1 MKETQSAISIQGVSK
16 LFRLQ
21 KQRTFKE
28 LLPAL
33 AGGQKAIESFWAL
46 EDINLEIKKGETVGI
61 IGPNGAGKSTLLKLI
76 AGVTKPTKG
85 KIKIN
90 GNIAPLI
97 ELGAGFHPELTGRE
111 NVTLNGV
118 ILGMKKAEI
127 EQKFSEIVDFAQLW
141 EFIDQPIKHYSSGMY
156 LRLAFSVAVHTNP
169 DILLIDEILA
179 VGDASFQAKC
189 FAKMEEFKKQ
199 GVTIVLV
206 SHDLEKVKSFCGRA
220 IYLNDNHVV
229 IDAEPIESIVKYQQ
243 DAEKNK

>member
-1 MKETQSAISIQGVSK
+1 MSNKEQLAISIKGVSK

-33 AGGQKAIESFWAL
+33 AGGQKAVETFWAL
-46 EDINLEIKKGETVGI
+46 QDINLDIKKGETVGI
-61 IGPNGAGKSTLLKLI
+61 IGPNGAGKSTLLKLM

-85 KIKIN
+85 EIKIN
-90 GNIAPLI
+90 GDIAPLI

-111 NVTLNGV
+111 NITLNGV
-118 ILGMKKAEI
+118 ILGMSKEQVAE
-127 EQKFSEIVDFAQLW
+127 KFKEIVDFAELW

-156 LRLAFSVAVHTNP
+156 LRLAFSVAVHTKP

-189 FAKMEEFKKQ
+189 FAKMEEFKKE
-199 GVTIVLV
+199 GVTIILV
-206 SHDLEKVKSFCGRA
+206 SHALGQIQEFCSRA
-220 IYLNDNHVV
+220 VYLDEHEIIMDNLNVNVV
-229 IDAEPIESIVKYQQ
+229 IDNYCNNI
-243 DAEKNK
+243 

>member
-1 MKETQSAISIQGVSK
+1 MSKKEPLAISIKGVSK

-33 AGGQKAIESFWAL
+33 AGGQKAVETFWAL
-46 EDINLEIKKGETVGI
+46 QDINLDIKKGETVGI
-61 IGPNGAGKSTLLKLI
+61 IGPNGAGKSTLLKLM

-85 KIKIN
+85 EIKIN
-90 GNIAPLI
+90 GDIAPLI

-118 ILGMKKAEI
+118 ILGMSKEQVAE
-127 EQKFSEIVDFAQLW
+127 KFKEIVDFAELW

-156 LRLAFSVAVHTNP
+156 LRLAFSVAVHTKP

-179 VGDASFQAKC
+179 VGDESFKQKC
-189 FAKMEEFKKQ
+189 FKKMEEFKKE

-206 SHDLEKVKSFCGRA
+206 SHALGQIQEFCNRAVYLDEHRIIMDNGVEKVCER
-220 IYLNDNHVV
+220 YLGN
-229 IDAEPIESIVKYQQ
+229 
-243 DAEKNK
+243 

>member
-1 MKETQSAISIQGVSK
+1 MIKKEPLAISIQGVSK

-33 AGGQKAIESFWAL
+33 AGGQKAVETFWAL
-46 EDINLEIKKGETVGI
+46 QDINLEIKKGETVGI
-61 IGPNGAGKSTLLKLI
+61 IGPNGAGKSTLLKLM

-85 KIKIN
+85 EIKIN
-90 GNIAPLI
+90 GQIAPLI

-118 ILGMKKAEI
+118 ILGLSKKEI
-127 EQKFSEIVDFAQLW
+127 EEKFKEIVDFAELW

-156 LRLAFSVAVHTNP
+156 LRLAFSVAVHTSP

-179 VGDASFQAKC
+179 VGDSSFQAKC
-189 FAKMEEFKKQ
+189 FAKMEEFKKA
-199 GVTIVLV
+199 GVTIILV
-206 SHDLEKVKSFCGRA
+206 SHALGQIQSFCTRAVYLNEHRIIMDGKVKQVLEK
-220 IYLNDNHVV
+220 YL
-229 IDAEPIESIVKYQQ
+229 A
-243 DAEKNK
+243 

>member
-1 MKETQSAISIQGVSK
+1 MSKNEPLAISIKGVSK

-33 AGGQKAIESFWAL
+33 AGGQKAVETFWAL
-46 EDINLEIKKGETVGI
+46 QDINLDIKKGETVGI
-61 IGPNGAGKSTLLKLI
+61 IGPNGAGKSTLLKLM

-85 KIKIN
+85 EIKIN
-90 GNIAPLI
+90 GDIAPLI

-111 NVTLNGV
+111 NITLNGV
-118 ILGMKKAEI
+118 ILGMSKEQVAE
-127 EQKFSEIVDFAQLW
+127 KFKEIVDFAELW

-156 LRLAFSVAVHTNP
+156 LRLAFSVAVHTKP

-179 VGDASFQAKC
+179 VGDESFKQKC
-189 FAKMEEFKKQ
+189 FKKMEEFKKQ

-206 SHDLEKVKSFCGRA
+206 SHALEQIKEFCTRA
-220 IYLNDNHVV
+220 VYLDEHRIIMDNGVEEV
-229 IDAEPIESIVKYQQ
+229 CKRYLQ
-243 DAEKNK
+243 KRF

>member
-1 MKETQSAISIQGVSK
+1 MTDTDQIAISIKEVSK

-33 AGGQKAIESFWAL
+33 AGGEKAVESFWAL
-46 EDINLEIKKGETVGI
+46 KDINLEIKKGETVGI
-61 IGPNGAGKSTLLKLI
+61 IGPNGAGKSTLLKLM

-85 KIKIN
+85 EITIN
-90 GNIAPLI
+90 GDIAPLI

-118 ILGMKKAEI
+118 ILGMSKQQVAE
-127 EQKFSEIVDFAQLW
+127 KFSEIVDFAELW

-156 LRLAFSVAVHTNP
+156 LRLAFSVAVHTKP

-179 VGDASFQAKC
+179 VGDANFQAKC
-189 FAKMEEFKKQ
+189 FAKMEEFKKE
-199 GVTIVLV
+199 GVTIILV
-206 SHDLEKVKSFCGRA
+206 SHNLGQIQEFCNRAVYLDEHKIIMDNGVKEVCER
-220 IYLNDNHVV
+220 YLQRT
-229 IDAEPIESIVKYQQ
+229 A
-243 DAEKNK
+243 